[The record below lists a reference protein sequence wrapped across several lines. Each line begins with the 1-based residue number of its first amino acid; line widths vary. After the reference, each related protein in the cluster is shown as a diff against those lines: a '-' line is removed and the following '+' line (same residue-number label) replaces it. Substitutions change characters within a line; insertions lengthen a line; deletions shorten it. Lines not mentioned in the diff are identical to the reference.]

1 MANYSWFRV
10 HHGMVSDPKWP
21 LIARRSGHN
30 AGTVVAVWTALLD
43 FASQNE
49 ERGSLRGFLPA
60 VIDALYGYED
70 GTTERILGEME
81 QLGMIVDDVIVSWEK
96 RQAAKTVEG
105 SKSTAM
111 SPAERSRIY
120 RERKRASR
128 NETTASRD
136 VTACHE
142 EETLRHVTQRDATE
156 PSRDATAVQRDV
168 TTDKIREEKNREEN
182 TDPPFPPLG
191 EPDAVAS
198 GESESAEADT
208 HASPEPEPTALEVPP
223 ASPEQQ
229 APKKKR
235 KRKDSEDAPPLR
247 PEDWERWYALFP
259 RKEAKQPGVKAWNK
273 AIEQGVLP
281 SIDKLLEAL
290 AWQIPANA
298 WTPDR
303 TKYIPL
309 PATYIN
315 ARRWQDEP
323 PIVTRASPGPRPQGP
338 YQQPAYGAKK
348 TVDEKVRS
356 TAAGLYRILTRDDPA
371 PGPMDLDN
379 ILDAAPIN
387 ALAQG
392 EQQ

>member
-1 MANYSWFRV
+1 MNTDIRLSTEFFR
-10 HHGMVSDPKWP
+10 HPKTLKLKRRLGLEGIISLQQLWVWVAQNRP
-21 LIARRSGHN
+21 DGNLAGLDSEDIVLAACWEGEEAAFVQTLIDLRWLDVLEDGSLCLHN
-30 AGTVVAVWTALLD
+30 WRTRQEY
-43 FASQNE
+43 ASKSE
-49 ERGSLRGFLPA
+49 ERKEKARKA
-60 VIDALYGYED
+60 ADA
-70 GTTERILGEME
+70 R
-81 QLGMIVDDVIVSWEK
+81 W
-96 RQAAKTVEG
+96 
-105 SKSTAM
+105 SKSDTQAM
-111 SPAERSRIY
+111 P
-120 RERKRASR
+120 KASADMPR
-128 NETTASRD
+128 NSIGTSKHSASNAQPMLKN
-136 VTACHE
+136 ACSNAQACNEHPQAMPLTEPILTEHE
-142 EETLRHVTQRDATE
+142 EIQ
-156 PSRDATAVQRDV
+156 
-168 TTDKIREEKNREEN
+168 
-182 TDPPFPPLG
+182 DPPLPPLG
-191 EPDAVAS
+191 EPDADAP

-208 HASPEPEPTALEVPP
+208 HASPEPEPTALEVSP

-235 KRKDSEDAPPLR
+235 KRRSSEDAPPLR

-259 RKEAKQPGVKAWNK
+259 RKEAKQPGVKAWNQ
-273 AIEQGVLP
+273 AIEDGVLP
-281 SIDKLLEAL
+281 PIDKLLEAL

-323 PIVTRASPGPRPQGP
+323 PIVTRASPRPQGP
-338 YQQPAYGAKK
+338 YQQPTYGAKK

-379 ILDAAPIN
+379 ILDVAPIN